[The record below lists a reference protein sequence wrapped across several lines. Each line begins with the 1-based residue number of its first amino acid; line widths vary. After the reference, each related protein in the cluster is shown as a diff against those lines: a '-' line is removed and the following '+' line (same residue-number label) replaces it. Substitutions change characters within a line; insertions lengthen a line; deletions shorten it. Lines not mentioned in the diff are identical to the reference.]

1 MAITFENAQAYFDP
15 ENHHRSAVWAG
26 FQETHRRGAIASARR
41 GLARLLGRAMKENE
55 AAYKEGDRI
64 RDEFSVYEQA
74 LYLLETG
81 VVANGS
87 ASDPVPILAGNEEA
101 QKAAGNK
108 GRPSVVGPEAL
119 RWLGW
124 GGVEIIRG

>member
-1 MAITFENAQAYFDP
+1 MAITFENAQAYFAPD
-15 ENHHRSAVWAG
+15 NHHRAAVWAG
-26 FQETHRRGAIASARR
+26 FQETHCRGAIASARR
-41 GLARLLGRAMKENE
+41 GLARLLGRGMKENE

-64 RDEFSVYEQA
+64 RDEFAVYEQA

-87 ASDPVPILAGNEEA
+87 ASDPVPIIAGNEEA
-101 QKAAGNK
+101 QKAAGTK